1 MIFSENPYPLFR
13 IMVRDAISR
22 NMRGGCPRTCK
33 SAATAELVD
42 QALVSAFIDTLEIV
56 EQLATLRHH
65 LQQASPRMVVL
76 HVRLEMLG
84 EIVDP
89 FGQDRDLHLGRP
101 GVARLLRVGLDDLR
115 LALRRH
121 RHRQIP
127 SWRPAL
133 PCSPARLNT
142 RLGTISPPSTSA
154 RAISWP
160 DAVTYSVPLKT
171 GASRPRIR
179 TAGPRWSLAASA
191 RLTATAGM
199 SSSAVA
205 TGMSA
210 SARLASPAAALWH
223 KDSSF
228 SRVIMSGSVNE
239 PTAVR
244 RSAETCPRQPSRR
257 PMSRASART

>member
-1 MIFSENPYPLFR
+1 
-13 IMVRDAISR
+13 
-22 NMRGGCPRTCK
+22 MRGGLPRRGM
-33 SAATAELVD
+33 SAANAELLD
-42 QALVSAFIDTLEIV
+42 QRLVAALVGALEII
-56 EQLATLRHH
+56 EKLAPLRHE
-65 LQQASPRMVVL
+65 LEQAPARMIVF
-76 HVRLEMLG
+76 HVSLEMLG
-84 EIVDP
+84 EIIDP
-89 FGQDRDLHLGRP
+89 FGQNRDLDLGRP
-101 GVARLLRVGLDDLR
+101 GVAGLARVGPDHFR
-115 LALRRH
+115 LALRRN
-121 RHRQIP
+121 RHRQTP

-154 RAISWP
+154 RATSWP

-179 TAGPRWSLAASA
+179 TAWPRWSLAASA
-191 RLTATAGM
+191 LLTASAGM

-210 SARLASPAAALWH
+210 SARLTSPAAALWH

-228 SRVIMSGSVNE
+228 SRVIMSVRVNG

-244 RSAETCPRQPSRR
+244 RSAETCPWQPKAR
-257 PMSRASART
+257 PISRASART